1 MFHIETNSLYQLFNQ
16 VIRLHFQ
23 LIHET
28 LEPLGLYPGQPPV
41 LFVLAHK
48 SGLKQRELADHLHI
62 QPATLTVML
71 KRMEASG
78 YVTRGPDPQDQ
89 RVSRVYLTDKGK
101 ELCLQVRKAF
111 ANIEQKYF
119 GALTPEDKEKM
130 KEGLTLVRDRLLQHG
145 EDKVGGKPFDCK

>member
-1 MFHIETNSLYQLFNQ
+1 LFHIETNSLYQLFNQ

-23 LIHET
+23 RVHST

-48 SGLKQRELADHLHI
+48 GGLKQRELADHLHI

-78 YVTRGPDPQDQ
+78 YITRRPDPMDL
-89 RVSRVYLTDKGK
+89 RVSRVFLTEEGK
-101 ELCLQVRKAF
+101 ELCQQVRKAF
-111 ANIEQKYF
+111 ANMEQEYF

-130 KEGLTLVRDRLLQHG
+130 REGLTLVRDRLLKDGG
-145 EDKVGGKPFDCK
+145 EEVGGKPFDCE